1 MGKVKLWLKNAAT
14 KIKENLP
21 GVIRNYPYSSVA
33 LFVLGMMTDWAL
45 RFIF

>member
-1 MGKVKLWLKNAAT
+1 MDIKLWLSNAGT

-21 GVIRNYPYSSVA
+21 AVIRNYPYSSA
-33 LFVLGMMTDWAL
+33 ILVLVGVFIDGVV